1 MTADDYNRVYS
12 LWRSCENMGLN
23 DLDDSREG
31 IEKFINRNPSG
42 CFVAES
48 GESVVGA
55 ILSGHDGRRGHI
67 YHLAVDMN
75 FRRLGI
81 ASGLVDHALSALRA
95 EGINKISIVA
105 FSRNETGNA
114 FWEKQGFTARND
126 LIYRDKTL
134 REMVR
139 NDT

>member
-1 MTADDYNRVYS
+1 MTADDYDGVYS
-12 LWRSCENMGLN
+12 LWSSCGNMGLN

-48 GESVVGA
+48 GGSVVGA

-67 YHLAVDMN
+67 YHLAVDTD

-81 ASGLVDHALSALRA
+81 ASALVDRALSALKA

-114 FWEKQGFTARND
+114 FWEKQGFSARND
-126 LIYRDKTL
+126 LIYRDKIL